1 MVRKQK
7 GKKKGKKT
15 KSAGRF
21 GVRYGRKIRK
31 VVAAVEEKSRATHDC
46 PRCVRKSVK
55 RVGTGIWRCSKCG
68 FTFSGGTYLPQTPT
82 GVTAQR
88 AINRLAEE
96 R

>member
-1 MVRKQK
+1 MLPSPLPLLPTP
-7 GKKKGKKT
+7 KT
-15 KSAGRF
+15 ASSSSPKLKSEIF
-21 GVRYGRKIRK
+21 IQYFTFYIFLL
-31 VVAAVEEKSRATHDC
+31 HF
-46 PRCVRKSVK
+46 PRCERKSVK